1 MAVLEPDTLDT
12 GDIPIVPN
20 EDGPKG
26 SDSSDSSDVELFDDG
41 SDTDIHEETELEKFS
56 KMLFTA

>member
-20 EDGPKG
+20 EDGPEG
-26 SDSSDSSDVELFDDG
+26 SDSSDSSDVEIFDDG